1 MPVIKSDGLTKAFG
15 SKTVVDSLS
24 FEVASGVVTGFLGP
38 NGAGKSTTMRL
49 IMGLDLPNS
58 GGALLNGKR
67 INEIASPMR
76 EVGVLLDA
84 GYVHPTRTARNHLW
98 ALAASNSIPKS
109 RVEEVLSM
117 VGLTEVAGKR
127 VGNFSLG
134 MKQRLGI
141 AATLLGDPSIV
152 ILDEPANG
160 LDPEGVHWIRNF
172 LSYLADQGRT
182 VFVSSHLLSEMALMA
197 SALVIIG
204 NGRLIAETSVEELTS
219 NSAGASVFVRSP
231 NLTELTAA
239 LVAAGARVSDGE
251 AADREG
257 IVVTGLEA
265 TEVGRL
271 AFEKNIELHELSPR
285 TSTLEEAFLELTA
298 GFQEY
303 QTEHHGEVAS

>member
-1 MPVIKSDGLTKAFG
+1 MITSDALTKTFG

-67 INEIASPMR
+67 INEIAYPMR

-109 RVEEVLSM
+109 RVDEVLAM

-219 NSAGASVFVRSP
+219 NSAGVSVFVRSP
-231 NLTELTAA
+231 KLAELTDA
-239 LVAAGARVSDGE
+239 LVVAGAKVTNEDDGV
-251 AADREG
+251 
-257 IVVTGLEA
+257 VVTGLEA
-265 TEVGRL
+265 TQVGHL
-271 AFEKNIELHELSPR
+271 AFVKSLEIHELSPR

-303 QTEHHGEVAS
+303 QTEQHGEVAP